1 MGYFVRISCTWL
13 LLAIQVQAETSGSL
27 EITGSYF
34 PKSLDASFD
43 TNITAEA
50 KVIGYEELDDFQLE
64 YEIVIRKSLN
74 DNGKDIIEPR
84 QLFLSKTFGD
94 IDVYLG
100 YRHTFWGVAE

>member
-1 MGYFVRISCTWL
+1 MGYFAKISGIWL

-34 PKSLDASFD
+34 PKSLVASFD

-84 QLFLSKTFGD
+84 QLFLS
-94 IDVYLG
+94 
-100 YRHTFWGVAE
+100 